1 MIIPVWLEEAETILI
16 HDRLL
21 SLHGGASGVR
31 DLPLLQSALSRPKQ
45 HAHYTDHIDINFLAA
60 LYTTAI
66 VRNHPFVDGNKRTG
80 FVLGIMF
87 LELNGFQF
95 YAPEDEAAKA
105 VLSLAEGRSDEA
117 AYAQFLKDFTKPAS
131 AIDSL

>member
-1 MIIPVWLEEAETILI
+1 MISPVWLEETETLII

-31 DLPLLQSALSRPKQ
+31 DLGLLQSALSRPKQ
-45 HAHYTDHIDINFLAA
+45 HANYADQIDIVFLAA

-95 YAPEDEAAKA
+95 YAPEDEAARA
-105 VLSLAEGRSDEA
+105 VLSLSEAQSDEN
-117 AYAQFLKDFTKPAS
+117 AYAQFLKDFTKPV
-131 AIDSL
+131 